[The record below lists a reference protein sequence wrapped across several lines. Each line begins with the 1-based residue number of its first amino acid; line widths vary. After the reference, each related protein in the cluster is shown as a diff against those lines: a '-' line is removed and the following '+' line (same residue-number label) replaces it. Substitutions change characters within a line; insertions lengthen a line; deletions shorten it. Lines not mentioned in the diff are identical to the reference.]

1 MPSLAFLRD
10 NGRWIAGAFILTF
23 FSTVGQTS
31 FIGGSA
37 GHIREEYGLTNGG
50 WGLLYMVGT
59 LGSALTLPYLG
70 QIVDRYPARRVIL
83 LVLPML
89 ALAAFLMAFSQHLV
103 LLVLTIYLLRLFGQG
118 MASHTAYTATAR
130 WFTAQR
136 GKALSL
142 VILGH
147 NAGEAVLISSF
158 VAITAA
164 YGWRVGWI
172 GAALL
177 VVALA
182 LPLASMLIAVDRQ
195 PSATEINPR
204 VVDARDWSRAEV
216 LRDPIFYLFMLGFMA
231 PGFIVT
237 VVFFHQVYLIE
248 LRGWSLGAFASAFIV
263 WAVVNSVFTLI
274 SGQLIDRFSALALLP
289 FILLPLGAGAILIG
303 VVAEPWAPFAFMALI
318 GFSNGLSTTAFGA
331 IWPEMYGIAHMGSI
345 RAMAAGATVFATA
358 AGPGLTG
365 YLIDRGVSYPGQLV
379 AIGVYC
385 GFASLVLLYVSRS
398 VQARNARQHAA
409 AT

>member
-1 MPSLAFLRD
+1 MPGLAFLRD
-10 NGRWIAGAFILTF
+10 NARWIAGGFLLTF

-70 QIVDRYPARRVIL
+70 PIVDRYPARRVIL

-89 ALAAFLMAFSQHLV
+89 ALAAGLMALSQHIA

-118 MASHTAYTATAR
+118 MSSHTAYTATAR

-147 NAGEAVLISSF
+147 NVGEAVLISAF
-158 VAITAA
+158 VAVAAA
-164 YGWRVGWI
+164 YGWRVGWMS
-172 GAALL
+172 AAVL
-177 VVALA
+177 VLVA

-195 PSATEINPR
+195 PSATEVNPR
-204 VVDARDWSRAEV
+204 VVDARDWTRGEV
-216 LRDPIFYLFMLGFMA
+216 LRDPIFYLFMLGLMA

-237 VVFFHQVYLIE
+237 VAFFHQVYLVE

-263 WAVVNSVFTLI
+263 WAVVNSIFTLI

-289 FILLPLGAGAILIG
+289 FILLPLGAGAIVLG

-318 GFSNGLSTTAFGA
+318 GLSNGLSTTAFGA

-345 RAMAAGATVFATA
+345 RAMAASATVFATA

-379 AIGVYC
+379 AMGIYC

-398 VQARNARQHAA
+398 VRGRNAAG
-409 AT
+409 